1 MKYALKLLNIKI
13 SLVVLLLIAIA
24 PAHGQVQELWS
35 KGYSKF
41 MGNVIEP
48 VDLKIDHLGNV
59 YVAFKSF
66 TSMTTFYD
74 DYHLIKYSPQ
84 GDQLWVKSYNGP
96 KNTNDVPS
104 HLALDAEGN
113 AYITGYSNGLGQAAT
128 DFCTIKYSPD
138 GQQLWVAR
146 HDSPQGNDNKVA
158 GLFVDEAGNVFITG
172 NAAHESTANS
182 GMDFYT
188 VKYNTQGQK
197 EWGISYDRNITSD
210 YPGDIVVDGKGNVMV
225 AGNTNGPAYDITVLK
240 YAGKKLLWSQ
250 HYAGPSK
257 SNPSNVSGN
266 TAVASAEGIARGPG
280 QDIANKIVTDEQGNI
295 YVAGYSHG
303 SNSAQDY
310 VLLKY
315 DAQGQRQWVQRYS
328 GPARVWDEIEQL
340 ALDSQGNIIV
350 SGFSGLNDRRKTY
363 AYCTI
368 KFNPDGEQLW
378 VRKTDSKRTDAAH
391 YLMPDMVIDHQD
403 NIYVTG
409 GDLHGKFYTVKYD
422 SQGNKQWE
430 VTSGFLGGG
439 SFALDVDDE
448 NNVVVTGFTVSQ
460 QLGIQL
466 LTVKYAQ
473 D

>member
-1 MKYALKLLNIKI
+1 MKNATKVCLRIP
-13 SLVVLLLIAIA
+13 LVVLLLIAIF
-24 PAHGQVQELWS
+24 PAYGQVQQQWS
-35 KGYSKF
+35 KSYSKF
-41 MGNVIEP
+41 VGDVIEP
-48 VDLKIDHLGNV
+48 VDLKVDQQGNV
-59 YVAFKSF
+59 FVAFKSF

-74 DYHLIKYSPQ
+74 DYHLIKYTAD
-84 GDQLWVKSYNGP
+84 GEQLWVKSYNGP
-96 KNTNDVPS
+96 RNTRDVPS
-104 HLALDAEGN
+104 HLALDNQGN

-146 HDSPQGNDNKVA
+146 HDGPNGNDNKVT
-158 GLFVDEAGNVFITG
+158 GLYVDERGNVFITG
-172 NAAHESTANS
+172 NSGNESASNS
-182 GMDFYT
+182 GMDIYAI
-188 VKYNTQGQK
+188 KYDTQGK
-197 EWGISYDRNITSD
+197 RIWGLSYDRNITD
-210 YPGDIVVDGKGNVMV
+210 DQPGDIYIDDQGNAIIV
-225 AGNTNGPAYDITVLK
+225 GSTNGPAYDITVLK
-240 YAGKKLLWSQ
+240 YIGTKLLWDQ

-257 SNPSNVSGN
+257 THQNNAGN
-266 TAVASAEGIARGPG
+266 TALASSEAISRGPG
-280 QDIANKIVTDEQGNI
+280 QDIANKVIADAQGNI

-303 SNSAQDY
+303 ADSGQDY

-315 DAQGQRQWVQRYS
+315 DAQGNRQWVQRYS
-328 GPARVWDEIEQL
+328 GPAMVWDEIEQL

-368 KFNPDGEQLW
+368 KYSPEGKQLW
-378 VRKTDSKRTDAAH
+378 VRKTDSKRADAAH
-391 YLMPDMVIDHQD
+391 YQMPDMVIDRQD

-422 SQGNKQWE
+422 AHGNQQWE
-430 VTSGFLGGG
+430 VNAGFLGGG
-439 SFALDVDDE
+439 SFALDVDQQ

-460 QLGIQL
+460 QMGIEM